1 MHRMLVTLVLKELTE
16 GVRSYKFLI
25 WSIICG
31 IFGILS
37 PLSAYYMPE
46 VLAIIGASQNI
57 TLTMTDVTYRDAVDQ
72 YVKNFTQIGSII
84 MIFLTMGSVAG
95 EKSDGSLQFLLVRP
109 VSLRAILL
117 SKILCLVCMV
127 MLGLFIATT
136 LACLYSQYLFSGF
149 PLVVFIRSNMLLM
162 LYLLVLG
169 VVTIS
174 LSAMVKRPITAGL
187 GSLGLW
193 LVFSALGAFGDL
205 GWFSFTTLGKEMI
218 HLVEGIPVSWKPL
231 VSSVLVMSVSVGCA
245 LFVFKRWEPS
255 H

>member
-1 MHRMLVTLVLKELTE
+1 MHSILLTLARKELTE
-16 GVRSYKFLI
+16 GFRSYKFLI
-25 WSIICG
+25 WAIICG
-31 IFGILS
+31 FFGILS

-57 TLTMTDVTYRDAVDQ
+57 MLTLAEVTYRDAVAQ

-84 MIFLTMGSVAG
+84 MIFLAMGSVAG

-109 VSLRAILL
+109 VKLRAILL
-117 SKILCLVCMV
+117 SKIFALVFMII
-127 MLGLFIATT
+127 LGLSIATILT
-136 LACLYSQYLFSGF
+136 GIYSLYLFSGF
-149 PLVVFIRSNMLLM
+149 PLVPFIRANMLLM

-174 LSAMVKRPITAGL
+174 LSAMVQKPIVAGL

-193 LVFSALGAFGDL
+193 LVFSALGAL
-205 GWFSFTTLGKEMI
+205 GGIGSYSFTKLGSEMI
-218 HLVEGIPVSWKPL
+218 HLIEGFSISWKPI
-231 VSSVLVMSVSVGCA
+231 VSSMIIMMGSVGCS

-255 H
+255 N